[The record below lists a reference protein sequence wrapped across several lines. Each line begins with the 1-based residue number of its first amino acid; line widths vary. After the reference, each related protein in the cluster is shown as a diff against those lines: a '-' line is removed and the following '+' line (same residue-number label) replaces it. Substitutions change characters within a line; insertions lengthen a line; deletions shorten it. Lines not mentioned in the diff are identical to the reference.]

1 MCKVRNLRTLVK
13 QRLNVAV
20 EEIFEL
26 FERTIAEYEEE
37 LGRREEADER
47 RQRQQLDAVL
57 KPANEADVQR
67 ALVEC
72 QEEVPSEQQ
81 EEPADPSHLKEEEE
95 DVWSSQDGEQL
106 QGLEEVG
113 YVNSL
118 PWTGVRVKS
127 EDDDGGVTQRVLA
140 GCQEEQEP
148 QPGLV
153 KEENTLSSRDGE
165 RLQSLEEAEMIAYT
179 LTGVHMKSEE
189 DEGQPSQLHHRQSGE
204 KPSQHATTEADG
216 QHCEDLRSQ
225 PDNFAP
231 LSDVMMMSHSSD
243 TDHADDT
250 REPSETNEKSKGD
263 TTRRTDIK
271 HSGEKPFPCSLCHK
285 RFSSKSC
292 MSRHMVIHTG
302 DKAFSCSVCDKRFYD
317 KFDMKKHMRRHTEE
331 KPFSCSVCAKGFHF
345 KFELKMHMSTHTGE
359 KPFTCPVCARGL
371 TRRSCL
377 IQHMRTHSDEKP
389 FTCPV
394 CAKGLTR
401 RSYLRQHMRTHI
413 GEKPSTS
420 SSSSQLMTTEADGE
434 CFNCSECGKTF
445 ARKGNLKKHMLT
457 HSGEKPFACSVCDER
472 FASKRCL
479 TRHVPIHTGEK
490 PFSCSVC
497 AKRFYEKCDVK
508 KHMSTHVAEK
518 AFPCSFCGQTFREKY
533 RMIYHMKR
541 MSCR

>member
-127 EDDDGGVTQRVLA
+127 EDDDGQSSQLPHSQSGVTQRVLA

-250 REPSETNEKSKGD
+250 REPSETNEKSKGM
-263 TTRRTDIK
+263 TSKGAEIARRYRERRDADPDRRRRYL
-271 HSGEKPFPCSLCHK
+271 EKERNK
-285 RFSSKSC
+285 W
-292 MSRHMVIHTG
+292 
-302 DKAFSCSVCDKRFYD
+302 
-317 KFDMKKHMRRHTEE
+317 KKHRETGKKKSVHELSEIE
-331 KPFSCSVCAKGFHF
+331 KWALRKKWREAK
-345 KFELKMHMSTHTGE
+345 SQ
-359 KPFTCPVCARGL
+359 ARARNRASASL
-371 TRRSCL
+371 QSET
-377 IQHMRTHSDEKP
+377 
-389 FTCPV
+389 
-394 CAKGLTR
+394 
-401 RSYLRQHMRTHI
+401 
-413 GEKPSTS
+413 PSNFP
-420 SSSSQLMTTEADGE
+420 AD
-434 CFNCSECGKTF
+434 
-445 ARKGNLKKHMLT
+445 A
-457 HSGEKPFACSVCDER
+457 
-472 FASKRCL
+472 
-479 TRHVPIHTGEK
+479 
-490 PFSCSVC
+490 
-497 AKRFYEKCDVK
+497 
-508 KHMSTHVAEK
+508 
-518 AFPCSFCGQTFREKY
+518 AFPQNQLEPGPSWLDHWKFA
-533 RMIYHMKR
+533 
-541 MSCR
+541 